1 MPINP
6 ATGMPQPYT
15 QDEMLETP
23 LAMRMVENLPGITAG
38 LGFQAGRGARTI
50 MAGGGFMDD
59 AIRFGIDK
67 KAQRYGAFRSG
78 AMSLDPNDLKS
89 GRQFL
94 GRNRGTRLAA
104 EAQKTPI
111 FFGARA
117 NTATLRPRALRR
129 SSSLSVFSGDNRTYT
144 YAQGV
149 RGGLSKARFGPLGKL
164 AEASGTGPNE
174 ALLGP
179 GLFAGIT
186 AGRRMDLLER
196 RAYAG
201 NQRAMSRLASS
212 DIGISRMAGMNNPG
226 LTARTNLPRTSKS

>member
-15 QDEMLETP
+15 QDQMLETP

-38 LGFQAGRGARTI
+38 IGFQAGRGARTI

-59 AIRFGIDK
+59 AVRFGIDK

-78 AMSLDPNDLKS
+78 AMTLDPEDLKS
-89 GRQFL
+89 SMRFVGKK
-94 GRNRGTRLAA
+94 RGARLAA
-104 EAQKTPI
+104 AAEKEPI

-117 NTATLRPRALRR
+117 NTVTLRPRALRR

-149 RGGLSKARFGPLGKL
+149 RGALSKARFGPLGKL